1 MSIEDIFPIIELS
14 KGETQTIIEVF
25 SNPTVK
31 KYLRSMAAEDTK
43 ELLSLASI
51 SKTSTEIATAH
62 SIVQGKL
69 FVLSTL
75 LSIVAQP
82 SKEQ

>member
-1 MSIEDIFPIIELS
+1 MSIEDIFPSAELS
-14 KGETQTIIEVF
+14 SGETQTILEVF

-31 KYLRSMAAEDTK
+31 KYLRNMAAEDTK
-43 ELLSLASI
+43 ELLSLAAI
-51 SKTSTEIATAH
+51 SKTSDEIATAH
-62 SIVQGKL
+62 AIVQGKL

-75 LSIVAQP
+75 LSIAAQP

>member
-1 MSIEDIFPIIELS
+1 MSIEEIFPLVEMS
-14 KGETQTIIEVF
+14 AGETQTIVEVF

-31 KYLRSMAAEDTK
+31 KYLRSLAAEDAK
-43 ELLSLASI
+43 DLLNLPAL

-69 FVLSTL
+69 SVLSTL
-75 LSIVAQP
+75 LSIVAP
-82 SKEQ
+82 TSKE